1 MVRGRSV
8 GLAPEW
14 DHRFTRM
21 VGVSAV
27 GHVAALV
34 ALVFF
39 ATRSPPPP
47 LPLAAYTV
55 EITDPNALGG
65 RLPPGAPGRDLSGG
79 ATRPAAPEPPAPEPA
94 APAAEAVQK
103 ASPPEQIA
111 KTPPVEE
118 TPPPQPP
125 ATVPDVPKAPPQPP
139 PTVAAKEPE
148 PVAEKKAEPPPK
160 PASPKPE
167 PPKTTPSTVPPKAET
182 VPPKA
187 TPSAKAETKT
197 PAKPVEPAKT
207 AAKPEARPSTTR
219 QAGGGAAS
227 AAGEA
232 PAKDAYAAA
241 AERWRSHAGGG
252 LGGEQEGSGPVG
264 SGGDGKG
271 GGGQLVGIEFLS
283 YRQRVIDTIKSHWTN
298 VILRPGLVASVRF
311 VIAPDG
317 EVSDIRL
324 AQSSNNP
331 AYDASVMRA
340 VQQVDQLPP
349 PPSRYVNEF
358 RDFQIEFHSEE
369 TGGRGAG

>member
-1 MVRGRSV
+1 MARGRSV
-8 GLAPEW
+8 RLAPEW
-14 DHRFTRM
+14 DRRFTRM

-27 GHVAALV
+27 GHVVALM

-47 LPLAAYTV
+47 LPLVAYTV

-65 RLPPGAPGRDLSGG
+65 RLPPGAPAKDLSGG
-79 ATRPAAPEPPAPEPA
+79 ATKPAAPEPPAPPAEA
-94 APAAEAVQK
+94 APK
-103 ASPPEQIA
+103 ASLPEQIA
-111 KTPPVEE
+111 KTPPAPPVEE

-125 ATVPDVPKAPPQPP
+125 VTGPATPTPAPQPP
-139 PTVAAKEPE
+139 PTVATKEPE
-148 PVAEKKAEPPPK
+148 PAPVVEKKAEPPPK
-160 PASPKPE
+160 PE
-167 PPKTTPSTVPPKAET
+167 PPKTPPSTVPPKAAT
-182 VPPKA
+182 APP
-187 TPSAKAETKT
+187 PPPPAKPETKA
-197 PAKPVEPAKT
+197 PPKPVEPPKT
-207 AAKPEARPSTTR
+207 AARPEARPPSPG
-219 QAGGGAAS
+219 QS
-227 AAGEA
+227 AAGAAGAA

-252 LGGEQEGSGPVG
+252 LGGAQEGSGPVG
-264 SGGDGKG
+264 SGGDGRG
-271 GGGQLVGIEFLS
+271 GGGQLVGIEFLA

-324 AQSSNNP
+324 AQSSNNA

-349 PPSRYVNEF
+349 PPSRYVNDF
-358 RDFQIEFHSEE
+358 REFQIEFHSEE
-369 TGGRGAG
+369 TGSRGAG

>member
-1 MVRGRSV
+1 MAHGGSVR
-8 GLAPEW
+8 LAPEW

-21 VGVSAV
+21 VGVSAL
-27 GHVAALV
+27 GHAVALI

-47 LPLAAYTV
+47 LPLVAYTV

-65 RLPPGAPGRDLSGG
+65 RLPPGAPGKDLSGG
-79 ATRPAAPEPPAPEPA
+79 ATKPAAPEPPAP
-94 APAAEAVQK
+94 AAEAAQK
-103 ASPPEQIA
+103 ASLPEQIA

-148 PVAEKKAEPPPK
+148 PAPVVDKKAAPP
-160 PASPKPE
+160 PKPE

-182 VPPKA
+182 APPKPTAAPAQPESKTPPKA
-187 TPSAKAETKT
+187 
-197 PAKPVEPAKT
+197 VEPPKT
-207 AAKPEARPSTTR
+207 AAKPEARPPTTG
-219 QAGGGAAS
+219 QAAAGAAG

-252 LGGEQEGSGPVG
+252 LGGDQEGSGPVG

-317 EVSDIRL
+317 EVSDIHL